1 MNRAVRLDKFLA
13 DAGKGTRSEV
23 KNFIRKGLVQINGAT
38 VKKPEQ
44 KVEENDLV
52 TLKGEAVIPEPEF
65 LYYLLNKPAGCVSAT
80 EDRSEKTVMSYVPSG
95 KKGLFPAGRLDKDT
109 EGLLLI
115 TNDGRLAHELLS
127 PSKHVEKTY
136 FVRVRGQ
143 VTEDDRQRLEK
154 GVDIGDDKPTLPARA
169 RILTGENKEE
179 AAERRARPEKLPEV
193 YTELYLTIHEG
204 RFHQVKRMM
213 EAVGKP
219 VVYLKRVS
227 MGPLKLPGDLKK
239 GQCRPLTEEEV
250 RALKAAAI
258 RS

>member
-136 FVRVRGQ
+136 FVRVSGQ
-143 VTEDDRQRLEK
+143 VTEEDRQRLEK

-179 AAERRARPEKLPEV
+179 SGERRARPEKLPEV
-193 YTELYLTIHEG
+193 YTD
-204 RFHQVKRMM
+204 V
-213 EAVGKP
+213 
-219 VVYLKRVS
+219 
-227 MGPLKLPGDLKK
+227 
-239 GQCRPLTEEEV
+239 
-250 RALKAAAI
+250 
-258 RS
+258 